1 MRTVVSACLATTSV
15 CPERPVQSDTS
26 LVEYEYIR
34 MLRSAPQLVRGRLVC
49 IVVVTILIL
58 VHGFCV
64 PWRSSP
70 GAVLYADARL
80 RVDLGECYCVWSV
93 CCMLV
98 YRMMNYSIIIIILN
112 IRTRG

>member
-1 MRTVVSACLATTSV
+1 MRTVVSACLAPTSV

-80 RVDLGECYCVWSV
+80 RVDLGESY
-93 CCMLV
+93 V
-98 YRMMNYSIIIIILN
+98 YGWCACRYTYDELYMIIIIILN